1 VTGAYPVFTELA
13 SFEGRGLNLTWAMV
27 EKRNAFLG
35 HFAR

>member
-13 SFEGRGLNLTWAMV
+13 SFDGSGLNLTWALV